1 MILLANCNEDN
12 CMQRC
17 LKKFYNNISELQSD
31 MLAYITDYA
40 RACNYH
46 PLIRYDKVEDLSY
59 FKTHDDEWI
68 GEYAADIWLTAE
80 IADSVNAR
88 AMLVDMA
95 YIDKYSDY
103 LEYDECND
111 SLILKL
117 DGKEVGEDACPWGL
131 STVLHNLLFNN

>member
-1 MILLANCNEDN
+1 
-12 CMQRC
+12 MQRC
-17 LKKFYNNISELQSD
+17 LKKFYNNICELQSD
-31 MLAYITDYA
+31 MLAYLTDYA
-40 RACNYH
+40 RGCNYH
-46 PLIRYDKVEDLSY
+46 PLIRYDKVEDLLY

-68 GEYAADIWLTAE
+68 DEYAADIWLTAE

-88 AMLVDMA
+88 AMLVVMA

-131 STVLHNLLFNN
+131 STVLYNLLFNN

>member
-1 MILLANCNEDN
+1 
-12 CMQRC
+12 MQKC

-31 MLAYITDYA
+31 MFAYLTDYA
-40 RACNYH
+40 RGCNYH
-46 PLIRYDKVEDLSY
+46 PLIRYDKVEDLLY
-59 FKTHDDEWI
+59 LKTHDDEWI
-68 GEYAADIWLTAE
+68 DEYAADIWLTAE

-117 DGKEVGEDACPWGL
+117 DDKEVEEDSCTWDL
-131 STVLHNLLFNN
+131 ITILHKILFNN

>member
-1 MILLANCNEDN
+1 
-12 CMQRC
+12 MQKC

-31 MLAYITDYA
+31 MLAYLTDYA
-40 RACNYH
+40 RGCNYH
-46 PLIRYDKVEDLSY
+46 PLIRYDKVEDLLH
-59 FKTHDDEWI
+59 FKNHDDEWI
-68 GEYAADIWLTAE
+68 DEYAADIWLTAE

-131 STVLHNLLFNN
+131 STILYNLLFNN

>member
-1 MILLANCNEDN
+1 
-12 CMQRC
+12 MQRC
-17 LKKFYNNISELQSD
+17 LKKFYNNVCEIRSD
-31 MLAYITDYA
+31 MLAYLTDYA
-40 RACNYH
+40 RGCNYH
-46 PLIRYDKVEDLSY
+46 PLIRYDNVEDLLY

-68 GEYAADIWLTAE
+68 DEYTADIWLTAE

-95 YIDKYSDY
+95 YINKYSDY

-131 STVLHNLLFNN
+131 STVLYNLLFNN